1 MALTSRVKK
10 SVETWESMSVSKSNR
25 SWAADD
31 GTDSF
36 QDVIEDLSVSMSSTT
51 AGTPKSYN
59 DNANARPNKRQTIS
73 KTAQRRHKRLTVSG
87 VFNR

>member
-36 QDVIEDLSVSMSSTT
+36 QDVIEDLSMSMSLNT
-51 AGTPKSYN
+51 AGTPKNYN
-59 DNANARPNKRQTIS
+59 GSTSERPSKRQAVS
-73 KTAQRRHKRLTVSG
+73 KTAQRRRKRLTVSG
-87 VFNR
+87 VING